1 MTPPELVAARGSAG
15 GYIHAASAFDD
26 ELRRLL
32 LLEARYDTQTFRRP
46 SACGPL
52 SGAHC
57 LDVGAGAGSVARWLA
72 AQAGP
77 AGRVVATDADPR
89 FLADAGKAG
98 VEVRRHDILAD
109 PLEPAAYDLVH
120 CRALLLVAWLI
131 HSKPSAA
138 WRQRFSPADGCLS
151 RTQTI

>member
-1 MTPPELVAARGSAG
+1 MTPPELVAARGPAG

-26 ELRRLL
+26 ELGLLL
-32 LLEARYDTQTFRRP
+32 LLEARYDTQTFRRL

-89 FLADAGKAG
+89 F
-98 VEVRRHDILAD
+98 
-109 PLEPAAYDLVH
+109 
-120 CRALLLVAWLI
+120 
-131 HSKPSAA
+131 
-138 WRQRFSPADGCLS
+138 S
-151 RTQTI
+151 RTRERPVSRSVAMTSWPTRSSPPPTT